1 MEFSEKLQILRKQD
15 NLTQEELAEKLY
27 VSRTAVSKWESGRG
41 YPSIDSLKSIAGYF
55 RVTVDE
61 LIGTEELVSLAE
73 SDLSKQSEKK
83 ITKACG
89 IIDCMMAL
97 IFILPL
103 FGQQGMTQIDSVN
116 LLALSDT
123 DAWQKILYIIFAL
136 LIVAN
141 GICTLI
147 LNRFDN
153 HQWNKHRILTG
164 MGLLVF
170 AILLFMLSRQPY
182 AGCLCLFLLVA
193 KGLLILKNK

>member
-1 MEFSEKLQILRKQD
+1 MEFNEKLQILRKQH

-41 YPSIDSLKSIAGYF
+41 YPSIASLKSIAKYF
-55 RVTVDE
+55 RATVDE
-61 LIGTEELVSLAE
+61 LIGTEELISLAE
-73 SDLSKQSEKK
+73 SDLSKQSERR
-83 ITKACG
+83 ITTACG

-97 IFILPL
+97 LFTLPL
-103 FGQQGMTQIDSVN
+103 FGQQGMIQIDSVN
-116 LLALSDT
+116 LLAFSDT
-123 DAWQKILYIIFAL
+123 DSWQKILYIISTI

-153 HQWNKHRILTG
+153 HQWNKHRVLTG
-164 MGLLVF
+164 MGLLIF

-182 AGCLCLFLLVA
+182 ARCFCLFLLVA
-193 KGLLILKNK
+193 KGL